1 MQVMDIVNR
10 AVMSSGVVPSFNPD
24 EVPEDI
30 QARAADVL
38 RNEIIPNMNCDR
50 TLDITEVV
58 FTLPVINGVIDLV
71 TTPLDYDGYIFPSVR
86 YTARELETTKTIPL
100 VPGGTPFPVLTKLID
115 LLKEMG
121 LVINNGGMT
130 PYSNLAFGDDWPCDQ
145 FGNQRNIAFW
155 TDDMKLFEIAP
166 DLSILTN
173 SPDPDFVNKVYNV
186 PFPPMRVSEIYRASD
201 GANLQYVHA
210 GEFVSAEFRYSQ
222 LIFTTED
229 YPTKLRIKFPR
240 NYGCASAMVVLPMPI
255 RVINSFD
262 EPNPWEG
269 EIVASDKFRSY
280 LIAVLGWRMASEYGV
295 TTVDAMKKL
304 VDVAYQAILKNPSKR
319 EHKQDISRK
328 ISNYLER
335 GRGWRAGA
343 NGNGYAGG
351 FNG

>member
-10 AVMSSGVVPSFNPD
+10 AVMNAGIVPSFNPD

-38 RNEIIPNMNCDR
+38 RNEIIPSMNCDR

-58 FTLPVINGVIDLV
+58 FTLQVRSNHIDLK
-71 TTPLDYDGYIFPSVR
+71 TTPLDYDGYIYPSVL
-86 YTARELETTKTIPL
+86 YTAAELNKVSDLPN
-100 VPGGTPFPVLTKLID
+100 PPHGVLPAMTG
-115 LLKEMG
+115 LLKLLLEMG
-121 LVINNGGMT
+121 LVESTGGLT
-130 PYSNLAFGDDWPCDQ
+130 PYSNIILTDKWPTDQ
-145 FGNQRNIAFW
+145 FGTPRKIAFW
-155 TDDMKLFEIAP
+155 TDDVKFFEVEP
-166 DLSILTN
+166 NSWYGVTN
-173 SPDPDFVNKVYNV
+173 PDFVNYEYNV
-186 PFPPMRVSEIYRASD
+186 PFPPMRVSEIYRATD

-210 GEFVSAEFRYSQ
+210 GEFVSSEFRYSQ

-229 YPTKLRIKFPR
+229 YPTKLRIKFPN
-240 NYGCASAMVVLPMPI
+240 NYGCATAMVVLPMPI
-255 RVINSFD
+255 RVVNSFE

-280 LIAVLGWRMASEYGV
+280 LIAMLGWRMAVEYGV
-295 TTVDAMKKL
+295 TTVDAMKGL
-304 VDVAYQAILKNPSKR
+304 VDVAYQALLKNPSKR

>member
-10 AVMSSGVVPSFNPD
+10 AVMNAGIVPSFNPD

-38 RNEIIPNMNCDR
+38 RNEIIPSMNCDR

-58 FTLPVINGVIDLV
+58 LTLQVRSNHIDLK
-71 TTPLDYDGYIFPSVR
+71 TTPLDYDGYIYPSVP
-86 YTARELETTKTIPL
+86 YTAAELNKVSDLPN
-100 VPGGTPFPVLTKLID
+100 PPHGVLPAMTG
-115 LLKEMG
+115 LLKLLLEMG
-121 LVINNGGMT
+121 LVESTGGLT
-130 PYSNLAFGDDWPCDQ
+130 PYSNIILTDKWPTDQ
-145 FGNQRNIAFW
+145 FGTPRKIAFW
-155 TDDMKLFEIAP
+155 TDDVKFFEVEP
-166 DLSILTN
+166 NSWYGVTN
-173 SPDPDFVNKVYNV
+173 PDFVNYEYNV
-186 PFPPMRVSEIYRASD
+186 PFPPMRVSEIYRATD

-210 GEFVSAEFRYSQ
+210 GEFVSSEFRYSQ

-229 YPTKLRIKFPR
+229 YPTKLRIKFPN
-240 NYGCASAMVVLPMPI
+240 NYGCATAMVVLPMPI
-255 RVINSFD
+255 RVVNSFE

-269 EIVASDKFRSY
+269 EIVASDKFRPY
-280 LIAVLGWRMASEYGV
+280 LVAKLAYRMAVEYGV
-295 TTVDAMKKL
+295 TTAQSMEKL
-304 VDVAYQAILKNPSKR
+304 VGESYQALLKNPSKR

>member
-1 MQVMDIVNR
+1 MNAGI
-10 AVMSSGVVPSFNPD
+10 VPSFNPD

-38 RNEIIPNMNCDR
+38 RNEIIPSMNCDR

-58 FTLPVINGVIDLV
+58 LTLQVRSNHIDLK
-71 TTPLDYDGYIFPSVR
+71 TTPLDYDGYIYPSVP
-86 YTARELETTKTIPL
+86 YTAMELNKVSDLRNP
-100 VPGGTPFPVLTKLID
+100 PHGVLPTMTG
-115 LLKEMG
+115 LLKLLLEMG
-121 LVINNGGMT
+121 LVESTGGLT
-130 PYSNLAFGDDWPCDQ
+130 PYSNIILTDKWPTDQ
-145 FGNQRNIAFW
+145 FGTPRKIAFW
-155 TDDMKLFEIAP
+155 TDDVKFFEVEP
-166 DLSILTN
+166 NSWYGVTN
-173 SPDPDFVNKVYNV
+173 PDFVNYEYNV
-186 PFPPMRVSEIYRASD
+186 PFPPMRVSEIYRATD

-210 GEFVSAEFRYSQ
+210 GEFVSSEFKYSQ

-229 YPTKLRIKFPR
+229 YPTKLRIKFPN
-240 NYGCASAMVVLPMPI
+240 NYGCSTAMVVLPMPI
-255 RVINSFD
+255 RVVNSFE

-269 EIVASDKFRSY
+269 EIIASDKFRPY
-280 LIAVLGWRMASEYGV
+280 LVAKLAYRMAVEYGV
-295 TTVDAMKKL
+295 TTAQSMEKL
-304 VDVAYQAILKNPSKR
+304 VGESYQALLKNPSKR

>member
-58 FTLPVINGVIDLV
+58 FTLPVINGIIDLV

-86 YTARELETTKTIPL
+86 YTARELETTTTMPL
-100 VPGGTPFPVLTKLID
+100 VPGGTPFPVLTKLIN
-115 LLKEMG
+115 LLTEMG

-130 PYSNLAFGDDWPCDQ
+130 PYSNLAFGDNWPCDQ
-145 FGNQRNIAFW
+145 FGNQSNIAFW

-173 SPDPDFVNKVYNV
+173 SPNPDFVNKVYNV

-280 LIAVLGWRMASEYGV
+280 LIAVLAWRMATEYGV
-295 TTVDAMKKL
+295 TTVEAMKKL

>member
-58 FTLPVINGVIDLV
+58 FTLPVINGIIDLV
-71 TTPLDYDGYIFPSVR
+71 TTPLDYDGYIYPTVPYTAQQLCQVKAIMSPSVF
-86 YTARELETTKTIPL
+86 TAKTL
-100 VPGGTPFPVLTKLID
+100 YD
-115 LLKEMG
+115 LLTDMG
-121 LVINNGGMT
+121 LIIQTN
-130 PYSNLAFGDDWPCDQ
+130 PGDYNTTVPTWRWPKDQ
-145 FGNQRNIAFW
+145 FHGERNIAIW
-155 TDDMKLFEIAP
+155 TDDNKLLEIG
-166 DLSILTN
+166 N
-173 SPDPDFVNKVYNV
+173 DPTVLVNTTQQDMEDRINGLYNV

-229 YPTKLRIKFPR
+229 YPTKLRVKFPR
-240 NYGCASAMVVLPMPI
+240 NYGCATAMVVLPMPI

-280 LIAVLGWRMASEYGV
+280 LIAVLAWRMATEYGV
-295 TTVDAMKKL
+295 TTVEAMKKL

>member
-10 AVMSSGVVPSFNPD
+10 AVMNAGIVPSFNPD

-38 RNEIIPNMNCDR
+38 RNEIIPSMNCDR

-58 FTLPVINGVIDLV
+58 LTLQVRSNHIDLR
-71 TTPLDYDGYIFPSVR
+71 TTPLDYDGYIYPSVP
-86 YTARELETTKTIPL
+86 YTATELNKVTNLPN
-100 VPGGTPFPVLTKLID
+100 PPHGVLPAMTG
-115 LLKEMG
+115 LLKLLLEMG
-121 LVINNGGMT
+121 VVESTGGLT
-130 PYSNLAFGDDWPCDQ
+130 PYSDIILTDKWPTDQ
-145 FGNQRNIAFW
+145 FGTPRKIAFW
-155 TDDMKLFEIAP
+155 TDDVKFFEVEP
-166 DLSILTN
+166 NSWYGVTN
-173 SPDPDFVNKVYNV
+173 PDFVNYEYNV
-186 PFPPMRVSEIYRASD
+186 PFPPMRVSEIYRATD

-229 YPTKLRIKFPR
+229 YPTKLRIKFPN
-240 NYGCASAMVVLPMPI
+240 NYGCATAMVVLPMPI
-255 RVINSFD
+255 RVVNSFE

-269 EIVASDKFRSY
+269 EIVASDKFRPY
-280 LIAVLGWRMASEYGV
+280 LVAKLAYRMAVEYGV
-295 TTVDAMKKL
+295 TTAQSMEKL
-304 VDVAYQAILKNPSKR
+304 VGESYQAILKNPSKR